1 MPKFQR
7 FFVLFFMSILL
18 VQPLSAETQLTQTQA
33 DAPQQVDSGGASI
46 TEKIGAHLKIHDV
59 WFRDEEGHAKH
70 LVDFLHPGRPTLF
83 ALVYY
88 DCPGICTVILNNL
101 LKTLKGMSLTPG
113 KDFEIVAVSVR
124 AAETP
129 ELAKKKK
136 EAYLRIYGKPETAN
150 GWHFLTGDEKNIYN
164 FSKQLG
170 YYFRFIPG
178 TQEIGHDA
186 GLFFVNSE
194 GVIKRVL
201 FGVDFPEE
209 ALKLALLEAG
219 SLSTGTLKDQWQA
232 LFKKYNYVTRK
243 YDPHSPTRLF
253 VAALAV
259 LLSPVGFVAAKR
271 LRRKGVRPKQ
281 PSA

>member
-1 MPKFQR
+1 MAIFQR
-7 FFVLFFMSILL
+7 FFLIALL
-18 VQPLSAETQLTQTQA
+18 ALTVSLPHRAHASAPQSQA
-33 DAPQQVDSGGASI
+33 NAPQQLDSGGSAI
-46 TEKIGAHLKIHDV
+46 TEKVGARLKIHDV

-70 LVDFLHPGRPTLF
+70 VADFLHPGRPTLF

-136 EAYLRIYGKPETAN
+136 EAYLRIYGKPETAD

-170 YYFRFIPG
+170 YYFQFIPG

-201 FGVDFPEE
+201 FGVEFPAD

-219 SLSTGTLKDQWQA
+219 SWSTGTLKDQWQA
-232 LFKKYNYVTRK
+232 LFKKYNYVTRT
-243 YDPHSPTRLF
+243 YQPHSPTGLF
-253 VAALAV
+253 IGALAV
-259 LLSPVGFVAAKR
+259 LLSPIGFVAGKR
-271 LRRKGVRPKQ
+271 LRRKKAGPKQ
-281 PSA
+281 G

>member
-1 MPKFQR
+1 MAIFQR
-7 FFVLFFMSILL
+7 FFPLFLVSLFFGQTLCAE
-18 VQPLSAETQLTQTQA
+18 VTPAPLQTNA
-33 DAPQQVDSGGASI
+33 SQQIDSGGSSI
-46 TEKIGAHLKIHDV
+46 TEKIGARLKIHDV
-59 WFRDEEGHAKH
+59 WFRDEDGHAKH
-70 LVDFLHPGRPTLF
+70 VADFLHPGRPTLF

-136 EAYLRIYGKPETAN
+136 ESYLRIYGKPETAD

-170 YYFRFIPG
+170 YYFQFIPG

-201 FGVDFPEE
+201 FGVEFTAE
-209 ALKLALLEAG
+209 AMKLALLEAG

-232 LFKKYNYVTRK
+232 LFKKYNYVTRT
-243 YDPHSPTRLF
+243 YQPHSPTGLF
-253 VAALAV
+253 VSALAV

-271 LRRKGVRPKQ
+271 LRRRGVRPKQ

>member
-1 MPKFQR
+1 MAIFPR
-7 FFVLFFMSILL
+7 FFAFFLVSLFFSQTLL
-18 VQPLSAETQLTQTQA
+18 AESPQA
-33 DAPQQVDSGGASI
+33 GAQNNASQQIDSGGASI

-70 LVDFLHPGRPTLF
+70 VADFLHPGRPTLF

-101 LKTLKGMSLTPG
+101 LKTMKGMSLTPG

-136 EAYLRIYGKPETAN
+136 ESYLRIYGKPETAD

-170 YYFRFIPG
+170 YYFQFIPG

-232 LFKKYNYVTRK
+232 LFKKYNYVTRT
-243 YDPHSPTRLF
+243 YQPHSPTGLF
-253 VAALAV
+253 VSALAV
-259 LLSPVGFVAAKR
+259 LLSPIGFVAGKR
-271 LRRKGVRPKQ
+271 LRRRGVRPKQ